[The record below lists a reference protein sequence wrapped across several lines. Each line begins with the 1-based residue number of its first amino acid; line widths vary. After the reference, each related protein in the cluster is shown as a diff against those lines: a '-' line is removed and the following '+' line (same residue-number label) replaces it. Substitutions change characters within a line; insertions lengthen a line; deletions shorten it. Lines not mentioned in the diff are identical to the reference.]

1 MTAWE
6 RVAAVLVGLAGMV
19 LALAAALR
27 EVVVAADDAVTWRS
41 SGTLRRLTDDPDWLT
56 AVVAVGA
63 AVVAVALIVLAVR
76 QFRPADGGPTVIQF
90 QDAAGWARLD
100 VRAMERGMRRRLE
113 ASLPGVRVQDV
124 KLRKAGDVWRITVS
138 ADVPGR
144 DLQPLRGRMY
154 ELLREDLQSTGGMR
168 LARLDLVVGQ
178 LVAAP

>member
-6 RVAAVLVGLAGMV
+6 RGVAVLVGLAGMI

-27 EVVVAADDAVTWRS
+27 EAVVAADQAVVWRS
-41 SGTLRRLTDDPDWLT
+41 SEALRRLTDQPDWLT
-56 AVVAVGA
+56 GVVAA
-63 AVVAVALIVLAVR
+63 AAAAAAVALIVLAAR

-100 VRAMERGMRRRLE
+100 VRAMERGMKRRIQ
-113 ASLPGVRVQDV
+113 ASLPGVRAHDV
-124 KLRKAGDVWRITVS
+124 RLRKTGDAWQVTVR

-154 ELLREDLQSTGGMR
+154 ELLREDLQNTGGMR
-168 LARLDLVVGQ
+168 LTRLDLVVGQ
-178 LVAAP
+178 LVTAP